1 MKFNPRAWASVVA
14 SLGIAALILSSCGDL
29 APDSLAFATDD
40 EDTSP
45 ESVIRIAATRVA
57 GLERAIDDWER
68 EHPTARV
75 EVVVRSVDDHHVS
88 VLDDAGAGG
97 TFDIIAF
104 DAFYGPEIRQRP
116 ELFVDLRDLGG
127 EAAGANLLEARWNE
141 GIAAGGEL
149 IGLPIDVDSVALA
162 VRTDLVG
169 EELVEQLRSARSWC
183 QLIAAGD
190 AFSDASG
197 IAFLPD
203 GDELFTTLMSQNRL
217 SFVDDNGFL
226 LPQEAEALRQVWN
239 LSMLAIGNS
248 PLHGSP
254 CPEENGPED
263 DKIARIA
270 RNLPSGGEQWREALR
285 NGGFAAVFARY
296 SDLRE
301 IAISAPETSESWS
314 IIELPGPSGSS
325 AGGTHLGVSAA
336 TAHRALAY
344 DLISYLA
351 DPVVQRASFANGSGP
366 FPAASVLYD
375 EPTITEYSDPFF
387 GGASIGEI
395 YATTAERRPTELA
408 EPVRRI
414 VVEEFTAG
422 LNRVEQGHQTP
433 VESWDEAIWRIGQIL
448 A

>member
-1 MKFNPRAWASVVA
+1 MMFNPRLLAGAVA
-14 SLGIAALILSSCGDL
+14 SLCTAALILSSCGDL
-29 APDSLAFATDD
+29 TPDSLAFATDD

-75 EVVVRSVDDHHVS
+75 EVVVRSVNDHHVS

-104 DAFYGPEIRQRP
+104 EASYGPEIRQRP
-116 ELFVDLRDLGG
+116 ELFVDLRELGG
-127 EAAGANLLEARWNE
+127 DAAEPDLLDTRWDE
-141 GIAAGGEL
+141 GVAVGGEL

-169 EELVEQLRSARSWC
+169 EELVEELRSASSWC
-183 QLIAAGD
+183 QLIAVGD

-197 IAFLPD
+197 IAFMPD
-203 GDELFTTLMSQNRL
+203 GDELFTTMMSQNRL

-226 LPQEAEALRQVWN
+226 LSREAETLRQVWD
-239 LSMLAIGNS
+239 LSMLAIGN
-248 PLHGSP
+248 PPVHGSP
-254 CPEENGPED
+254 CPEENGPD
-263 DKIARIA
+263 DNEIARIA
-270 RNLPSGGEQWREALR
+270 RNLPSGEEQWRTALR
-285 NGGFAAVFARY
+285 DDGFAAVFARY

-301 IAISAPETSESWS
+301 IAIGAPETSESWT
-314 IIELPGPSGSS
+314 IIELPGPFGSS
-325 AGGTHLGVSAA
+325 AGGTHLGLSAA
-336 TAHRALAY
+336 TTHRALAF

-351 DPVVQRASFANGSGP
+351 DPVVQRASFADGSGS
-366 FPAASVLYD
+366 FPAAAVLYD
-375 EPTITEYSDPFF
+375 EPMITEYSDPFF
-387 GGASIGEI
+387 GGAPIGEI
-395 YATTAERRPTELA
+395 YAATAERRPTKLA

-414 VVEEFTAG
+414 VLEEFTAA

-433 VESWDEAIWRIGQIL
+433 LESWDEAIWRIGQIL

>member
-1 MKFNPRAWASVVA
+1 MRFNPRSWVGVVA
-14 SLGIAALILSSCGDL
+14 SLCIAGLILSSCADFV
-29 APDSLAFATDD
+29 PDSLAFANDD
-40 EDTSP
+40 EDNSS

-75 EVVVRSVDDHHVS
+75 EVVVRSVNDHHVS

-97 TFDIIAF
+97 AFDIIAF
-104 DAFYGPEIRQRP
+104 DASYGPEIRQRP

-127 EAAGANLLEARWNE
+127 DAARPALLDARWNE
-141 GIAAGGEL
+141 GVAVGGEL

-169 EELVEQLRSARSWC
+169 EELVEQLRSAASWC
-183 QLIAAGD
+183 QLIAVGD

-217 SFVDDNGFL
+217 SFVDDDGFL
-226 LPQEAEALRQVWN
+226 LPQEAETLRELWD
-239 LSMLAIGNS
+239 LSMLAIGS
-248 PLHGSP
+248 PALHGSP
-254 CPEENGPED
+254 CPEENGPDNNE
-263 DKIARIA
+263 IARIA
-270 RNLPSGGEQWREALR
+270 RNLPSGEEQWRTALSAD
-285 NGGFAAVFARY
+285 GFAAIFARY

-301 IAISAPETSESWS
+301 IAIGAPETAESWT
-314 IIELPGPSGSS
+314 IIELPGPAGSS
-325 AGGTHLGVSAA
+325 AGGTHLGLSAA
-336 TAHRALAY
+336 TTHRALAY

-351 DPVVQRASFANGSGP
+351 DPVVQRASFADGSGP
-366 FPAASVLYD
+366 FPAAAVLYD
-375 EPTITEYSDPFF
+375 EPTITEYSDSFF
-387 GGASIGEI
+387 GGAPIGEI
-395 YATTAERRPTELA
+395 YAATAERRPTELA

-414 VVEEFTAG
+414 VLEEFTAA